1 MKKAYKG
8 VCIPIVK
15 SVLLDLE
22 LQRKVLLSDYYVG
35 RIYLS
40 YEI

>member
-8 VCIPIVK
+8 VCITIVK

-35 RIYLS
+35 KIYLS